1 VALSLQQRSA
11 SARPASSEGRRA
23 PAPSTR
29 RPFLDNTPLLLAGI
43 VALIAALAVLL
54 VLGRGSSTLAPDFLT
69 DFVLSALWATNLT
82 ILVALAFV
90 LTRNILKLVVERRRA
105 LPFAR
110 FRAKLVAV
118 LLGMAVVPAVLVL
131 LVGSELIRTSVDRWF
146 NQPMDVML
154 TSANAIAGDYYA
166 QQQTLVSAQA
176 QRFARALGAGNL
188 TASPSDVRDLVAPDV
203 RQERIDLVEVYRLT
217 TGSEGRSQV
226 TPVVDVAS
234 PSLPREYSRAS
245 ADRLA
250 ERTAANAAEARIV
263 EQLSTGG
270 DLIRTAVPIRSSPN
284 GPVVG
289 VVVASEYLTD
299 QFAARAR
306 GMTEAYEAYQQ
317 LRVLKQ
323 PLAGVYLSFFLMLTL
338 MILVGATWMGLY
350 LAKRITRPVQSLAV
364 AADEIGAGHLDHRVK
379 AEANDE
385 FGSLIDAFNRMAGE
399 LAASR
404 RRLERSSIDL
414 EHKHN
419 EVESRRRY
427 VETILDRLATGVVSV
442 DVAGDIRTW
451 NAAASRLLGI
461 EQRVSGLPVASVLGS
476 ADLKPL
482 AIAIDEAN
490 RRREDLRP
498 LDVSITREGREVH
511 LAVMTTPLK
520 RDDDTTEGV
529 VVVFDDVTPLV
540 RAQKVAAWREV
551 ARRLA
556 HEIKNPLTPIQ
567 LSAER
572 LRRHFSKAQAGTRD
586 LVDECTT
593 TIVGEVESLKGL
605 VDEFSQFA
613 RMPAP
618 RAVPT
623 DMHALLDDALSLYR
637 GLLAEIEIRR
647 HYEACLPKVSID
659 PEQIRRVVHN
669 LVDNAIEAMDRRG
682 VIDIET
688 RHDAQNNLIRVVVA
702 DSGPGIPAAEREKLF
717 LPYYST
723 KQRGSGL
730 GLAIVRRIVAEH
742 GGSIDVTDN
751 QPRGTRFAIELPC

>member
-1 VALSLQQRSA
+1 MRRGAARS
-11 SARPASSEGRRA
+11 SRK
-23 PAPSTR
+23 
-29 RPFLDNTPLLLAGI
+29 PFLDNTPLLLAGI
-43 VALIAALAVLL
+43 VALIVALAVLL
-54 VLGRGSSTLAPDFLT
+54 AIGRGSSTLAPDFLT
-69 DFVLSALWATNLT
+69 DFVLSALSATNLT

-90 LTRNILKLVVERRRA
+90 LTRNILKLVMERRRA

-131 LVGSELIRTSVDRWF
+131 IVGSELIRTSVDRWF

-166 QQQTLVSAQA
+166 QQQSLVSAQA
-176 QRFARALGAGNL
+176 QRFARSLGSVNL
-188 TASPSDVRDLVAPDV
+188 AASPSDVRDLVAPDV
-203 RQERIDLVEVYRLT
+203 LQERIDLVEVYRLT
-217 TGSEGRSQV
+217 TVEGRQQV

-250 ERTAANAAEARIV
+250 ERTAASASEARVV
-263 EQLSTGG
+263 EQLSSGG

-284 GPVVG
+284 GPVAG

-323 PLAGVYLSFFLMLTL
+323 PLTGVYLSFFLMLTL

-350 LAKRITRPVQSLAV
+350 LAKRITRPVQTLAA

-379 AEANDE
+379 AEADDE

-414 EHKHN
+414 ERKHGD
-419 EVESRRRY
+419 VESRRRY

-442 DVAGDIRTW
+442 DPGGSIRTW
-451 NAAASRLLGI
+451 NSAASRLLGI
-461 EQRVSGLPVASVLGS
+461 EQRVAGQAVSSVLGS
-476 ADLKPL
+476 SDLKPL
-482 AIAIDEAN
+482 AIAIDEAG
-490 RRREDLRP
+490 RRREDVRP
-498 LDVSITREGREVH
+498 QEVSITREGREVH

-520 RDDDTTEGV
+520 RDDDTTDGV

-572 LRRHFSKAQAGTRD
+572 LRRHFSQAPQQTRE

-623 DMHALLDDALSLYR
+623 DLHSVLGDALSLYN
-637 GLLAEIEIRR
+637 GLLAEIEIRK
-647 HYEACLPKVSID
+647 HFADSLPKISID
-659 PEQIRRVVHN
+659 PEQIRRVVLN
-669 LVDNAIEAMDRRG
+669 LVDNAIEAMDRTG
-682 VIDIET
+682 AIDIET
-688 RHDAQNNLIRVVVA
+688 RHDVANNLVRVVVA
-702 DSGPGIPAAEREKLF
+702 DNGPGIPPAEREKLF

>member
-1 VALSLQQRSA
+1 VALSLQQRST
-11 SARPASSEGRRA
+11 SARPASSRPRRSPS
-23 PAPSTR
+23 PAGR

-110 FRAKLVAV
+110 FRAKLVTV

-176 QRFARALGAGNL
+176 QRFARALGSVNL
-188 TASPSDVRDLVAPDV
+188 AASPSDVGELVAPDV

-217 TGSEGRSQV
+217 TGPDGRAQV

-250 ERTAANAAEARIV
+250 ERTAASAAESRIV
-263 EQLSTGG
+263 EQLPTGG
-270 DLIRTAVPIRSSPN
+270 DLIRTAMPIRSSSN

-306 GMTEAYEAYQQ
+306 GMAEAYEAYQQ

-350 LAKRITRPVQSLAV
+350 LAKRITRPVQTLAA

-379 AEANDE
+379 EEANDE

-404 RRLERSSIDL
+404 RRLERSSVDL
-414 EHKHN
+414 ERKHN
-419 EVESRRRY
+419 DVESRRRY

-442 DVAGDIRTW
+442 DVAGSIRTW

-461 EQRVSGLPVASVLGS
+461 EQRVTGLPVDSVLGS
-476 ADLKPL
+476 PDLKPL
-482 AIAIDEAN
+482 AMAIDEAGH
-490 RRREDLRP
+490 RREDLRP
-498 LDVSITREGREVH
+498 QEVSITREGREVH

-572 LRRHFSKAQAGTRD
+572 LRRHFSQAPARTRD

-623 DMHALLDDALSLYR
+623 DVHALLDDALSLYK
-637 GLLAEIEIRR
+637 GLLAEIEIRT
-647 HYEACLPKVSID
+647 HYEACLPKISID
-659 PEQIRRVVHN
+659 PEQVRRVIHN

-688 RHDAQNNLIRVVVA
+688 RHDAKNNLVRVVVA
-702 DSGPGIPAAEREKLF
+702 DNGPGIPVAEREKLF

-751 QPRGTRFAIELPC
+751 EPRGTRFAIELPC

>member
-1 VALSLQQRSA
+1 MSLPLQQRSA
-11 SARPASSEGRRA
+11 AGKPVVPPLRRGAARSSRK
-23 PAPSTR
+23 
-29 RPFLDNTPLLLAGI
+29 PFLDNTPLLLAGI
-43 VALIAALAVLL
+43 VALIVALAVLL
-54 VLGRGSSTLAPDFLT
+54 AIGRGSSTLAPDFLT
-69 DFVLSALWATNLT
+69 DFVLSALSATNLT

-90 LTRNILKLVVERRRA
+90 LTRNILKLVMERRRA

-131 LVGSELIRTSVDRWF
+131 IVGSELIRTSVDRWF

-166 QQQTLVSAQA
+166 QQQSLVSAQA
-176 QRFARALGAGNL
+176 QRFARALGSVNL
-188 TASPSDVRDLVAPDV
+188 AASPSDVRDLVAPDV
-203 RQERIDLVEVYRLT
+203 LQERIDLVEVYRLT
-217 TGSEGRSQV
+217 TADGRSQV

-250 ERTAANAAEARIV
+250 ERTAASAAEARIV

-270 DLIRTAVPIRSSPN
+270 DLIRTAVPIRSSTN

-323 PLAGVYLSFFLMLTL
+323 PLTGVYLSFFLMLTL

-350 LAKRITRPVQSLAV
+350 LAKRITRPVQTLAA

-379 AEANDE
+379 AEADDE
-385 FGSLIDAFNRMAGE
+385 FGALIDAFNRMAGE

-404 RRLERSSIDL
+404 SRLERSSIDL
-414 EHKHN
+414 ERKHGD
-419 EVESRRRY
+419 VESRRRY

-442 DVAGDIRTW
+442 DTGGSIRTW
-451 NAAASRLLGI
+451 NSAASRLLGI
-461 EQRVSGLPVASVLGS
+461 EQRVSGQPVSTVLGS
-476 ADLKPL
+476 SDLRPL
-482 AIAIDEAN
+482 AIAIDQAG
-490 RRREDLRP
+490 RHREDLRP
-498 LDVSITREGREVH
+498 QEVSITREGREVH
-511 LAVMTTPLK
+511 LAVMTTPLT
-520 RDDDTTEGV
+520 RDDTTDGV

-572 LRRHFSKAQAGTRD
+572 LRRHFSQAPPQTRE

-618 RAVPT
+618 RAAPT
-623 DMHALLDDALSLYR
+623 DLHPVLEDALSLYR
-637 GLLAEIEIRR
+637 GLLSDIEIRTQFA
-647 HYEACLPKVSID
+647 ESLPKVSID
-659 PEQIRRVVHN
+659 AEQIRRVILN
-669 LVDNAIEAMDRRG
+669 LVDNAIEAMDRSG

-688 RHDAQNNLIRVVVA
+688 RHDAANNLVRVVVA
-702 DSGPGIPAAEREKLF
+702 DNGPGIPPAERDKLF

-751 QPRGTRFAIELPC
+751 QPRGTCFAIELPC